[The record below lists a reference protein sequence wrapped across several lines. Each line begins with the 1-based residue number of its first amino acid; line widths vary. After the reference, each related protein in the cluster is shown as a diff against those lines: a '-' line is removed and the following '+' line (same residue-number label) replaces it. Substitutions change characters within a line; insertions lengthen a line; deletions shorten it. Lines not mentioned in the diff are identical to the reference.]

1 MGEKM
6 PKKISNQN
14 VLDLAEEKYKEITK
28 AIEEKKVVIIGNRK
42 VKNIEKMRSKSSYIF
57 EIEFEDGT
65 KRSLYLS
72 EFIRINVV
80 MGK

>member
-1 MGEKM
+1 M